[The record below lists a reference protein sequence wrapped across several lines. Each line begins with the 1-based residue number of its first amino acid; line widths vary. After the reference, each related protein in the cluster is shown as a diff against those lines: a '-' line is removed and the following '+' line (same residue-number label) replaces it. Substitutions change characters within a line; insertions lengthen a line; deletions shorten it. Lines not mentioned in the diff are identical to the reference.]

1 MALPVFGKFMRYI
14 YDDETITEVTEQDK
28 FEYTQEIQEY
38 IEEKMN
44 CDGTQPIL
52 FDEDANEDF

>member
-1 MALPVFGKFMRYI
+1 MRNI

-28 FEYTQEIQEY
+28 FEYTQEIQDY

-44 CDGTQPIL
+44 CNEIQSII